1 MIKNRLWVL
10 MAERRTKISIVSDA
24 TGISRTTLTNL
35 KYNRSNRIDFK
46 TLEVLCQYLSITPGE
61 FFEYEPN
68 GGNNS

>member
-46 TLEVLCQYLSITPGE
+46 TLEVLCQHLRVTPE
-61 FFEYEPN
+61 DFFEYKPN
-68 GGNNS
+68 EGKNS